1 MNKVLSRTFNLTVIL
16 FLLVWAPFFTLS
28 ILDLK
33 YNIMRQAGIEG
44 VNFGLRCTLLILGSA
59 KPVLYMICLKK
70 FRMAIRN
77 TSIRNVVKEMV
88 KRKLSDTEPIKPL
101 EGSIEGTTEVS
112 SNVVKSSS
120 DGMQL

>member
-1 MNKVLSRTFNLTVIL
+1 MNKVLSRTFNLTAIL

-59 KPVLYMICLKK
+59 KPVLYMLCLKK
-70 FRMAIRN
+70 FRMAIRH

-88 KRKLSDTEPIKPL
+88 KRKLSDTKPINSL

-112 SNVVKSSS
+112 SNVVTSSS
-120 DGMQL
+120 DGIQP